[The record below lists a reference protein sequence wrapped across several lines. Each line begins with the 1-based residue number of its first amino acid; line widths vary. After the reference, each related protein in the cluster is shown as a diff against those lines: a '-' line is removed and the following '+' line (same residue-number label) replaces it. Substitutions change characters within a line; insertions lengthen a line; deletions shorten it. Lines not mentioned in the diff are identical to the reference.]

1 MDRLEA
7 ATPPAADSPP
17 SAEQGRDT
25 FASLALPQ
33 FRYLLAGTATSQVAN
48 WMEEV
53 ARGWLVLELTGSAFQ
68 LGLMGFIR
76 GMSQLIFSP
85 VAGVLVDRLDR
96 RRLAAITQVVP
107 ATVALLIGVLVASG
121 QIEMWQLYVLTC
133 VSGITAAINLPARQV
148 LVYDVVGEG
157 YLTNAIALNAVTAN
171 VSRIIAP
178 AVGGLF
184 IGVIG
189 IASSYYAQT
198 AFFLLATGATLL
210 LRPMAHVEPVR
221 TPVIQGIKDGIAYV
235 RRDRTVGRLVLLNC
249 IPNLLIYP
257 YVAMMPLF
265 AKNVLDVGS
274 LGYGVLLTAVGFGSI
289 PGGLFVAGMTHSP
302 HKGRTMIAA
311 SMLYMGMVAA
321 FGLST
326 VFPVSFAILVVAGI
340 GWSMMVTLNQTLL
353 QTHVEDIYRGRVLA
367 LYTMANGLMPFGT
380 LAMGTTAAHFG
391 VQGAVVVF
399 ALVGLT
405 FTAVLG
411 LGSRRV
417 REL

>member
-1 MDRLEA
+1 MDRLETAESTSA
-7 ATPPAADSPP
+7 APAP
-17 SAEQGRDT
+17 EGRET
-25 FASLALPQ
+25 FASLSLPQ
-33 FRYLLAGTATSQVAN
+33 FRYLLVGTATSQVAS

-53 ARGWLVLELTGSAFQ
+53 ARGWLVLELTDSAFQ

-76 GMSQLIFSP
+76 GITQLIASP
-85 VAGVLVDRLDR
+85 FAGVLVDRLDR
-96 RRLAAITQVVP
+96 RRLAAASQVVP
-107 ATVALLIGVLVASG
+107 AVVALLIGALVASDR
-121 QIEMWQLYVLTC
+121 IEMWQLYLLTC
-133 VSGITAAINLPARQV
+133 VSGVSGAVNMPTRQV
-148 LVYDVVGEG
+148 LVYDVVGGG
-157 YLTNAIALNAVTAN
+157 YLTNAIALNSVTAN
-171 VSRIIAP
+171 VSRIVAP

-184 IGVIG
+184 IGVVG

-198 AFFLLATGATLL
+198 VFFLLATGATLL
-210 LRPMAHVEPVR
+210 LHPLTHVKSVR
-221 TPVIQGIKDGIAYV
+221 TPVLQGIKDGISYV

-274 LGYGVLLTAVGFGSI
+274 LGYGILLTAVGFGSI
-289 PGGLFVAGMTHSP
+289 PGGLFVAGMTHSA

-311 SMLYMGMVAA
+311 SLLYMGMVAA

-326 VFPVSFAILVVAGI
+326 VFPLSFAILVVAGI
-340 GWSMMVTLNQTLL
+340 GWSMMITLNQTLL
-353 QTHVEDIYRGRVLA
+353 QTHVEDAYRGRVLA

-380 LAMGTTAAHFG
+380 LALGTSAAHFG
-391 VQGAVVVF
+391 VQASVFTF
-399 ALVGLT
+399 ALMGM
-405 FTAVLG
+405 TATVILG

>member
-1 MDRLEA
+1 M
-7 ATPPAADSPP
+7 
-17 SAEQGRDT
+17 
-25 FASLALPQ
+25 
-33 FRYLLAGTATSQVAN
+33 
-48 WMEEV
+48 
-53 ARGWLVLELTGSAFQ
+53 
-68 LGLMGFIR
+68 
-76 GMSQLIFSP
+76 
-85 VAGVLVDRLDR
+85 VDRLDR
-96 RRLAAITQVVP
+96 RRLAAASQIVP
-107 ATVALLIGVLVASG
+107 GLVALLIGALVASDR
-121 QIEMWQLYVLTC
+121 IEMWQLYVLTC
-133 VSGITAAINLPARQV
+133 VSGVSGAINMPARQV

-184 IGVIG
+184 IGVVG

-198 AFFLLATGATLL
+198 LFFLLATGATLL
-210 LRPMAHVEPVR
+210 LHPMAHSAPVR

-265 AKNVLDVGS
+265 AKDVLGVGS
-274 LGYGVLLTAVGFGSI
+274 LGYGVLLTGVGFGSI
-289 PGGLFVAGMTHSP
+289 PGGLTVAGMTHSA

-311 SMLYMGMVAA
+311 SLLYMGMVAA

-326 VFPVSFAILVVAGI
+326 VFPLSFIILVIAGI

-353 QTHVEDIYRGRVLA
+353 QIHVEDAYRGRVLA

-380 LAMGTTAAHFG
+380 LALGTSAAHFG
-391 VQGAVVVF
+391 VQVSVVVF
-399 ALVGLT
+399 AVGGFALT
-405 FTAVLG
+405 AALG
-411 LGSRRV
+411 FGSRRI
-417 REL
+417 RQL